1 MDTVELLAKFADPEV
16 IQTLSTMDRLM
27 AGLITTILGMGITF
41 IALVVLQFVIGLMAK
56 ISQDK
61 PAAIE
66 QVDPQKPV
74 AIEQPEAAVKL
85 KEKDEELVAAIT
97 TAIAMQLRTSVSK
110 IVIRNIEKIEESTS
124 TWQKTGIAE
133 HMNNSL

>member
-16 IQTLSTMDRLM
+16 IQTLSIMDRLM

-41 IALVVLQFVIGLMAK
+41 VALVVLQFVIGLMAK

>member
-16 IQTLSTMDRLM
+16 IQTLSIMDRLM

-61 PAAIE
+61 PVVIE
-66 QVDPQKPV
+66 EVVSQ
-74 AIEQPEAAVKL
+74 EPEAIGQTKAVAAQ

-110 IVIRNIEKIEESTS
+110 IVIRNIEKFEESTS